1 MNNNE
6 IPYHTVRRILK
17 QYIVNDVSKNYVIC
31 VKSFLEDSIRRI
43 AMVSMDELD
52 EINHIRD
59 IQRVPKLRRI
69 DSSIFIK
76 LVDNLFNDDPVF
88 NHGETG
94 QCNEDTV
101 LSEAVEVV

>member
-1 MNNNE
+1 MDNKE

-17 QYIVNDVSKNYVIC
+17 QYLDNDVSKNYVIC
-31 VKSFLEDSIRRI
+31 IKSFLEETIRRI
-43 AMVSMDELD
+43 AIGSMEELE

-76 LVDNLFNDDPVF
+76 LVENLFNDGSVL
-88 NHGETG
+88 NHGEIG
-94 QCNEDTV
+94 QTNRDTI